1 MSLGF
6 VFVFELRLCLISLS
20 LEGPAISLVADLVIG
35 YNVSIH
41 VIRYSTSGHTH
52 TLSHSHSFSSKYLW
66 NTYHVL
72 GIVINAND
80 VIVNKINNIPHL
92 QTSRRV
98 HTRSNQGNFWNGKDR
113 VCTSA
118 CKVRAKIIF
127 GNY

>member
-20 LEGPAISLVADLVIG
+20 LEGPAISLVADLIIE

-52 TLSHSHSFSSKYLW
+52 TLSHSHSFNSKYLW

-72 GIVINAND
+72 GIVVNAND
-80 VIVNKINNIPHL
+80 VIVNKTNNIPHL
-92 QTSRRV
+92 QTSLRV
-98 HTRSNQGNFWNGKDR
+98 HTRSNQGNFGMEKIEF
-113 VCTSA
+113 VQVL
-118 CKVRAKIIF
+118 VRLEPK
-127 GNY
+127 